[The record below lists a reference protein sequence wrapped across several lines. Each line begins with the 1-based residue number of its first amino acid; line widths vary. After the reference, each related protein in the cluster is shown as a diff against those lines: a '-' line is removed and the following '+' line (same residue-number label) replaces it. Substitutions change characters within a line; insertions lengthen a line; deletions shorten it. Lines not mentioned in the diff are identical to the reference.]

1 MGTDTFFVTTAIDY
15 VNDVPHLGTAYEKIA
30 ADAIARYRR
39 LRGDDTYFLMGND
52 EHSTNV
58 EKAAT
63 AKGLDPQKYCDMM
76 AQTFQTTWKKL
87 NISYDGFIRT
97 TEPRHVRAVQK
108 MFSRIDRNG
117 DIYAGTYE
125 GLYCVSCEAFYTEKD
140 LVDGKCPT
148 HKVEPKR
155 ISEKNHFFRLSRYQ
169 DALLRHIE
177 EHPGFIVP
185 EIRRNEIL
193 NVIRSG
199 LEDVSVSRAGSR
211 WGIPLPND
219 PTQTIYVWF
228 DALINYVSALGY
240 GGDGEAQAGTG
251 DSDGATG
258 SASTGASAAGA
269 ADGTESRA
277 EPAEGPLFAKYW
289 PASLHVIGK
298 DITRFHCVL
307 WPAMLMSAGV
317 ELPATVL
324 GHGFVSFKGERMS
337 KSLGNMVNPLEV
349 ADKFGPDPLRYYL
362 LREVPLD
369 RDGDFSWELFIE
381 RYNSDLA
388 NDLGN
393 LVSRTLAMVV
403 RYNAGRIED
412 TLIRNAKIDELRE
425 AVQSCVA
432 EYPGFMD
439 RFEISSAV
447 QSTWKLIRRAN
458 QFIEETAPWQLA
470 KDPARKTELL
480 SVLNALLEAIRVTA
494 VLLFPIMPAK
504 SVEIWRLAG
513 LAGSPDLGRVS
524 AVGWSDKVTE
534 PGRVVR
540 QPAPLF
546 PRIST

>member
-58 EKAAT
+58 EKAAS
-63 AKGLDPQKYCDMM
+63 AKGMDPQQYCDMM
-76 AQTFQTTWKKL
+76 AETFQTTWKKL
-87 NISYDGFIRT
+87 NISYNGFIRT
-97 TEPRHVRAVQK
+97 TEPRHIRAVQK
-108 MFSRIDRNG
+108 MFSRIHEKG

-155 ISEKNHFFRLSRYQ
+155 ISEENHFFRLSKYQ

-177 EHPGFIVP
+177 EHPEFIVP

-193 NVIRSG
+193 NVIKSG

-228 DALINYVSALGY
+228 DALINYVSALGFADA
-240 GGDGEAQAGTG
+240 GGAKTEAGSPGDAGG
-251 DSDGATG
+251 LADSRPV
-258 SASTGASAAGA
+258 AA
-269 ADGTESRA
+269 ES
-277 EPAEGPLFAKYW
+277 AEGSLFARYW
-289 PASLHVIGK
+289 PARLHVIGK

-337 KSLGNMVNPLEV
+337 KSLGNIVNPLEV

-403 RYNAGRIED
+403 RYNAGRVAD
-412 TLIRNAKIDELRE
+412 TLVISEKIGQLRE
-425 AVQSCVA
+425 AVRACVA
-432 EYPGFMD
+432 EYPRLMD
-439 RFEISSAV
+439 RYEVSAAV
-447 QSTWKLIRRAN
+447 QSAWKLIRRAN

-470 KDPARKTELL
+470 KDPSRKTELL
-480 SVLNALLEAIRVTA
+480 SVLNALLEAIRVIA
-494 VLLFPIMPAK
+494 VVLFPIMPAK
-504 SVEIWRLAG
+504 SVEIWALAG
-513 LAGSPDLGRVS
+513 YPGSPHMNRIGSL
-524 AVGWSDKVTE
+524 GWSDAVTG
-534 PGRVVR
+534 PGRVLR
-540 QPAPLF
+540 QPTPLF

>member
-1 MGTDTFFVTTAIDY
+1 MGTNTFFVTTAIDY

-39 LRGDDTYFLMGND
+39 LRGDDTFFLMGND

-58 EKAAT
+58 EKAAI
-63 AKGLDPQKYCDMM
+63 AKGLEPQRYCDMM
-76 AQTFQTTWKKL
+76 AETFQTTWKKL

-108 MFSRIDRNG
+108 MFSRIHESG
-117 DIYAGTYE
+117 DIYAGAYE

-140 LVDGKCPT
+140 LVEGKCPT
-148 HKVEPKR
+148 HKAEPKW
-155 ISEKNHFFRLSRYQ
+155 ISEKNHFFRLSKYQ

-177 EHPGFIVP
+177 EHPEFIVP
-185 EIRRNEIL
+185 EIRRNEIV
-193 NVIRSG
+193 NVIKSG
-199 LEDVSVSRAGSR
+199 LIDVSVSRAGSR

-228 DALINYVSALGY
+228 DALINYVSAIEYAGRDAGSGSGPSAGPNANPSAETDSDPRGY
-240 GGDGEAQAGTG
+240 GA
-251 DSDGATG
+251 
-258 SASTGASAAGA
+258 
-269 ADGTESRA
+269 
-277 EPAEGPLFAKYW
+277 GPLFSKYW
-289 PASLHVIGK
+289 PASLHIIGK

-317 ELPATVL
+317 ELPRTVL

-337 KSLGNMVNPLEV
+337 KSLGNIVNPLDV
-349 ADKFGPDPLRYYL
+349 ADRFGPDPLRYYL

-393 LVSRTLAMVV
+393 LVSRALAMVV
-403 RYNAGRIED
+403 RYNAGRVED
-412 TLIRNAKIDELRE
+412 TFVQSEKIGELRE
-425 AVQSCVA
+425 AVRSCVA
-432 EYPGFMD
+432 EYPGLM
-439 RFEISSAV
+439 EHYEVSGAV

-458 QFIEETAPWQLA
+458 QFIEETSPWQLA
-470 KDPARKTELL
+470 KDPAKREDLL
-480 SVLNALLEAIRVTA
+480 SILNALLESIRVIA
-494 VLLFPIMPAK
+494 ILLFPVMPGK
-504 SVEIWRLAG
+504 SVEIWERAG
-513 LAGSPDLGRVS
+513 YSGSPALGGIS
-524 AVGWSDKVTE
+524 TLGWSDRVIE
-534 PGRVVR
+534 PGRVIA

>member
-108 MFSRIDRNG
+108 MFSRIHGNG
-117 DIYAGTYE
+117 DIYEGTYE

-155 ISEKNHFFRLSRYQ
+155 ISEKNHFFRLSKYQ
-169 DALLRHIE
+169 DALLRHVE

-228 DALINYVSALGY
+228 DALINYVSALGF
-240 GGDGEAQAGTG
+240 GGDAGN
-251 DSDGATG
+251 
-258 SASTGASAAGA
+258 
-269 ADGTESRA
+269 A

-289 PASLHVIGK
+289 PADLHVIGK

-337 KSLGNMVNPLEV
+337 KSLGNIVNPLEV

-403 RYNAGRIED
+403 RYNAGRVDD
-412 TLIRNAKIDELRE
+412 TLVQNGRIGELRE
-425 AVQSCVA
+425 AVRSCVA
-432 EYPGFMD
+432 EYPGLMD
-439 RFEISSAV
+439 RFEVSAAV

-470 KDPARKTELL
+470 KDPSKKTELL
-480 SVLNALLEAIRVTA
+480 SVLNALLESIRITS
-494 VLLFPIMPAK
+494 VLLFPMMPAK
-504 SVEIWRLAG
+504 SVEIWERAG
-513 LAGSPDLGRVS
+513 FAGSPGHGRIGTL
-524 AVGWSDKVTE
+524 GWSDKVTE
-534 PGRVVR
+534 PGRVIS

>member
-1 MGTDTFFVTTAIDY
+1 MATNTFFVTTAIDY

-58 EKAAT
+58 EKAAV

-76 AQTFQTTWKKL
+76 AETFQTTWKKL

-108 MFSRIDRNG
+108 MFSRIHRNG

-140 LVDGKCPT
+140 LVEGKCPT
-148 HKVEPKR
+148 HKAEPKR
-155 ISEKNHFFRLSRYQ
+155 ISEKNHFFRLSKYQ
-169 DALLRHIE
+169 DALLEHIE
-177 EHPGFIVP
+177 RHPEFIVP
-185 EIRRNEIL
+185 EIRRNEIV
-193 NVIRSG
+193 NVIKSG

-228 DALINYVSALGY
+228 DALINYVSALGF
-240 GGDGEAQAGTG
+240 GGDGEHQGGGPAGQG
-251 DSDGATG
+251 G
-258 SASTGASAAGA
+258 SAAVQTGGAG
-269 ADGTESRA
+269 
-277 EPAEGPLFAKYW
+277 EPAEGPLFKKYW

-317 ELPATVL
+317 ELPTTVL

-337 KSLGNMVNPLEV
+337 KSLGNIVNPLEV

-369 RDGDFSWELFIE
+369 RDGDFSWELFVQ

-403 RYNAGRIED
+403 RYNAGRVED
-412 TLIRNAKIDELRE
+412 TLVLTGKVGELKE
-425 AVQSCVA
+425 AVRSCVA
-432 EYPGFMD
+432 EYPGYMD
-439 RFEISSAV
+439 RYEVSSAV

-470 KDPARKTELL
+470 KDPAKKTELL
-480 SVLNALLEAIRVTA
+480 SVLNALLESIRVIA
-494 VLLFPIMPAK
+494 VLLFPIMPGK
-504 SVEIWRLAG
+504 SVEIWERAG
-513 LAGSPDLGRVS
+513 YSGAPGLGRIS
-524 AVGWSDKVTE
+524 SLGWSDTVTE
-534 PGRVVR
+534 PGRVVS